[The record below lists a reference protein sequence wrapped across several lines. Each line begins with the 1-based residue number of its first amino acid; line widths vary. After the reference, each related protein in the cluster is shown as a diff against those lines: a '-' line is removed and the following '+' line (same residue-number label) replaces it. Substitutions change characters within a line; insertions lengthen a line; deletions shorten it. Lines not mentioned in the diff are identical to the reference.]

1 MNYDENVFKEKA
13 NRKVRKIWIVFA
25 VLLCANYG
33 TDVSNGL
40 YPVSNYIIFLL
51 LCWIPII
58 AGEILL
64 RVKGFADDRYKHD
77 LAIGYS
83 IFYLFLVCTSRSM
96 IAFTYILPVTSL
108 LVIYKNRNFM
118 IKCGIGN
125 CLGIIASAVYRYM
138 SGYQSADN
146 MKDYQLE
153 LSCLVLCY
161 ICYVMSIR
169 HLNEADGALTDSIK
183 DDLHRVVTTVEKVKT
198 ASNTVMDGITVVQ
211 ELANE
216 NKHGSDL
223 VVLGMNTLSDN
234 NVQLQE
240 HTSSSLDMTTGINTQ
255 VQNVSALINDM
266 VSLATQ
272 SSEHAK
278 SSSSDLDSL
287 LHTAHT
293 MSDLSTEVD
302 HVLGDFKKQFET
314 VKQETGTIEEI
325 SSQTNLLALN
335 ASIEAARA
343 GDAGKGFAV
352 VAEEIRTL
360 STETKES
367 SGQIKKALV
376 ELQNTSDKMT
386 KSIEQTLELIQQTLQ
401 KITQTDENVE
411 QINTD
416 SIQLGQHIEVVD
428 SAIKEVEASNQH
440 LVDNMEQISQ
450 IVSDMSG
457 CITDSHETS
466 KRMVSKYDESA
477 HNIDKIEETLE
488 ALMCELGIG
497 GFMGIEDVVPGMKV
511 ELFVKADGASDTVAR
526 KVYRGELVQ
535 QNQNE
540 LVITLEDHPAFAK
553 HTDCN
558 IQITAGNV
566 LYCWNHVYIN
576 DSDEKTYTITV
587 NSPAKINNRRKY
599 PRMDISNACRI
610 NVSNRSY
617 DGRLYNI
624 SANGFAFICA
634 DKFFADAK
642 GQRLTLEIE
651 NFDLPAHNR
660 LDGRII
666 RCSENEGV
674 YIVGCQMPDDDPDIM
689 NYVNKKLGTTGDFT

>member
-1 MNYDENVFKEKA
+1 MNYNENVFKEKA
-13 NRKVRKIWIVFA
+13 NRKVRKIWIIFA

-33 TDVSNGL
+33 ADVSNGL
-40 YPVSNYIIFLL
+40 YPVSNYLIFVL

-58 AGEILL
+58 TGEILL
-64 RVKGFADDRYKHD
+64 RVKGFANEYYKYD

-108 LVIYKNRNFM
+108 LVIYKNRSFM

-125 CLGIIASAVYRYM
+125 CIGLIATAVYRYM
-138 SGYQSADN
+138 AGFQSADN
-146 MKDYQLE
+146 IKDYQLE

-211 ELANE
+211 ELATE

-223 VVLGMNTLSDN
+223 VVLGMNKLSDN
-234 NVQLQE
+234 NIQLQE
-240 HTSSSLDMTTGINTQ
+240 HTNSSLDMTTGINDQ
-255 VQNVSALINDM
+255 VQNVNALINDM
-266 VSLATQ
+266 VALATQ

-293 MSDLSTEVD
+293 MSDLSTEVE

-386 KSIEQTLELIQQTLQ
+386 QSIEQTLELIQQTLQ

-411 QINTD
+411 QINAD

-428 SAIKEVEASNQH
+428 TAMKEVETSNRH
-440 LVDNMEQISQ
+440 LVNNMEQISQ
-450 IVSDMSG
+450 IVSEMLS
-457 CITDSHETS
+457 CVTDSDETS

-477 HNIDKIEETLE
+477 TNIDKIEETLE

-511 ELFVKADGASDTVAR
+511 DLFVKDSAAGSAAR
-526 KVYRGELVQ
+526 KTYRGELLRHNN
-535 QNQNE
+535 NQ
-540 LVITLEDHPAFAK
+540 LVISLEDHPSLSGQS
-553 HTDCN
+553 DCN

-566 LYCWNHVYIN
+566 LYCWNHVSI
-576 DSDEKTYTITV
+576 DASDATSYTITV

-610 NVSNRSY
+610 NVADHSY
-617 DGRLYNI
+617 SGRLYNI

-642 GQRLTLEIE
+642 GEILSIE
-651 NFDLPAHNR
+651 IQNFDLPSHNR

-674 YIVGCQMPDDDPDIM
+674 YIVGCQMPDDDPAIM
-689 NYVNKKLGTTGDFT
+689 EYVNEKLGTEN

>member
-40 YPVSNYIIFLL
+40 YPTSNYIIFLL

-64 RVKGFADDRYKHD
+64 RVKGFANDRYKYD

-108 LVIYKNRNFM
+108 LVIYKNRSFM

-125 CLGIIASAVYRYM
+125 CIGLIATAVYRYM
-138 SGYQSADN
+138 AGFQSADN
-146 MKDYQLE
+146 IKDYQLE

-211 ELANE
+211 ELATE

-223 VVLGMNTLSDN
+223 VVLGMNKLSDN
-234 NVQLQE
+234 NIQLQE
-240 HTSSSLDMTTGINTQ
+240 HTNSSLDMTTGINDQ
-255 VQNVSALINDM
+255 VQNVNALINDM
-266 VSLATQ
+266 VTLATQ

-293 MSDLSTEVD
+293 MSDLSTEVE

-376 ELQNTSDKMT
+376 ELQHTSDKMT
-386 KSIEQTLELIQQTLQ
+386 QSIEQTLELIQQTLQ
-401 KITQTDENVE
+401 KITQTDQNVE
-411 QINTD
+411 QINAD

-428 SAIKEVEASNQH
+428 TAMKEVETSNQH
-440 LVDNMEQISQ
+440 LVNNMEQISQ
-450 IVSDMSG
+450 IVSEMLS
-457 CITDSHETS
+457 CVTDSDETS

-477 HNIDKIEETLE
+477 TNIDKIEETLE

-511 ELFVKADGASDTVAR
+511 DLFVKDSAAGNAAR
-526 KVYRGELVQ
+526 KIYRGELLRHNN
-535 QNQNE
+535 NQ
-540 LVITLEDHPAFAK
+540 LVISLEDHPSLSGQS
-553 HTDCN
+553 DCN

-566 LYCWNHVYIN
+566 LYCWNHVSI
-576 DSDEKTYTITV
+576 DSSDATSYTITV

-599 PRMDISNACRI
+599 PRMDISNTCRI
-610 NVSNRSY
+610 NVADHSY
-617 DGRLYNI
+617 SGRLYNI

-642 GQRLTLEIE
+642 GELLSLEIQ
-651 NFDLPAHNR
+651 NFDLPSHNR

-674 YIVGCQMPDDDPDIM
+674 YIVGCQMPDDDPAIM
-689 NYVNKKLGTTGDFT
+689 EYVNEKLGTEN

>member
-40 YPVSNYIIFLL
+40 YPTSNYIIFLL

-64 RVKGFADDRYKHD
+64 RVKGFANDRYKYD

-108 LVIYKNRNFM
+108 LVIYKNRSFM

-125 CLGIIASAVYRYM
+125 CIGLIATAVYRYM
-138 SGYQSADN
+138 AGFQSADN
-146 MKDYQLE
+146 IKDYQLE

-211 ELANE
+211 ELATE

-223 VVLGMNTLSDN
+223 VVLGMNKLSDN
-234 NVQLQE
+234 NIQLQE
-240 HTSSSLDMTTGINTQ
+240 HTNSSLDMTTGINDQ
-255 VQNVSALINDM
+255 VQNVNALINDM
-266 VSLATQ
+266 VALATQ

-293 MSDLSTEVD
+293 MSDLSTEVE

-386 KSIEQTLELIQQTLQ
+386 QSIEQTLELIQQTLQ

-411 QINTD
+411 QINAD

-428 SAIKEVEASNQH
+428 TAMKEVETSNRH
-440 LVDNMEQISQ
+440 LVNNMEQISQ
-450 IVSDMSG
+450 IVSEMLS
-457 CITDSHETS
+457 CVTDSDETS

-477 HNIDKIEETLE
+477 TNIDKIEETLE

-511 ELFVKADGASDTVAR
+511 DLFVKDSAAGSAAR
-526 KVYRGELVQ
+526 KTYRGELLRHNN
-535 QNQNE
+535 NQ
-540 LVITLEDHPAFAK
+540 LVISLEDHPSLSGQS
-553 HTDCN
+553 DCN

-566 LYCWNHVYIN
+566 LYCWNHVSI
-576 DSDEKTYTITV
+576 DASDATSYTITV

-610 NVSNRSY
+610 NVADHSY
-617 DGRLYNI
+617 SGRLYNI

-642 GQRLTLEIE
+642 GEMLSIEIQ
-651 NFDLPAHNR
+651 NFDLPSHNR

-674 YIVGCQMPDDDPDIM
+674 YIVGCQMPDDDPAIM
-689 NYVNKKLGTTGDFT
+689 EYVNEKLGTEN

>member
-1 MNYDENVFKEKA
+1 MNYDENLFKEKA

-25 VLLCANYG
+25 ALLSANYG
-33 TDVSNGL
+33 ADVSQGL
-40 YPVSNYIIFLL
+40 YPTSNYLIFLA
-51 LCWIPII
+51 LCWIPVI

-64 RVKGFADDRYKHD
+64 RVKGFANERYKYD

-83 IFYLFLVCTSRSM
+83 IFYLFLVCTSSSL

-108 LVIYKNRNFM
+108 LVIYKNRSFM

-125 CLGIIASAVYRYM
+125 CVGIVACCIYRYM
-138 SGYQSADN
+138 TGFQSASDV
-146 MKDYQLE
+146 KDYQLAA
-153 LSCLVLCY
+153 SCLILCY

-223 VVLGMNTLSDN
+223 VVTGMNKLSDN
-234 NVQLQE
+234 NEALQN
-240 HTSSSLDMTTGINTQ
+240 HTNSSLDMTTGINDQ
-255 VQNVSALINDM
+255 VQNVSALIGDM

-287 LHTAHT
+287 ITTAHT
-293 MSDLSTEVD
+293 MSDLSTEVE
-302 HVLGDFKKQFET
+302 HVLIDFKTQFET

-352 VAEEIRTL
+352 VAEEIRKL
-360 STETKES
+360 STETKDS

-376 ELQNTSDKMT
+376 QLQNTSEKMT
-386 KSIEQTLELIQQTLQ
+386 ESIEQTLQLIQQTLQ
-401 KITQTDENVE
+401 KITQTDENVQ
-411 QINTD
+411 QINAD
-416 SIQLGQHIEVVD
+416 SVQLGQHIGVVD
-428 SAIKEVEASNQH
+428 SAMKEVETSNQH

-450 IVSDMSG
+450 IVADMTS
-457 CITDSHETS
+457 CVNDSNDTS

-477 HNIDKIEETLE
+477 ANIDKIEETLE

-511 ELFVKADGASDTVAR
+511 ELFIKDSSTQPAMSKT
-526 KVYRGELVQ
+526 YRGELIEHSKKQ
-535 QNQNE
+535 LIISLKE
-540 LVITLEDHPAFAK
+540 HPAIQED
-553 HTDCN
+553 TGCN

-566 LYCWNHVYIN
+566 LYCWNQVSIRATEQADVYAV
-576 DSDEKTYTITV
+576 TV
-587 NSPAKINNRRKY
+587 NSAAKINNRRKY

-610 NVSNRSY
+610 NVSDTGRSF
-617 DGRLYNI
+617 DGHLYNI

-634 DKFFADAK
+634 DEFFANAK
-642 GQRLTLEIE
+642 GQLLSVEIE
-651 NFDLPAHNR
+651 DFDLASHNR
-660 LDGRII
+660 LSGRII
-666 RCSENEGV
+666 RCSENDGV
-674 YIVGCQMPDDDPDIM
+674 YIVGCQMPEDDPFIM
-689 NYVNKKLGTTGDFT
+689 DYVNNKLDSV

>member
-40 YPVSNYIIFLL
+40 YPTSNYIIFLL

-64 RVKGFADDRYKHD
+64 RVKGFANDRYKYD

-108 LVIYKNRNFM
+108 LVIYKNRSFM

-125 CLGIIASAVYRYM
+125 CIGLIATVVYRYM
-138 SGYQSADN
+138 AGFQSADN
-146 MKDYQLE
+146 IKDYQLE

-198 ASNTVMDGITVVQ
+198 ASNTVLDGITVVQ

-223 VVLGMNTLSDN
+223 VVLGMNKLSDN

-255 VQNVSALINDM
+255 VQNVSSLINDM

-293 MSDLSTEVD
+293 MSDLSTEVE
-302 HVLGDFKKQFET
+302 HVLDDFKKQFET

-376 ELQNTSDKMT
+376 QLQNTSEKMT
-386 KSIEQTLELIQQTLQ
+386 QSIEQTLELIQQTLQ
-401 KITQTDENVE
+401 KISQTDENVE
-411 QINTD
+411 QINAD

-428 SAIKEVEASNQH
+428 TAIKEVEVSNQH
-440 LVDNMEQISQ
+440 LVGNMEQISQ
-450 IVSDMSG
+450 IVSEMLS
-457 CITDSHETS
+457 CVTDSDETS

-477 HNIDKIEETLE
+477 SNINKIESTLE
-488 ALMCELGIG
+488 ALMCELGMG
-497 GFMGIEDVVPGMKV
+497 GFMGIEDVTPGMKI
-511 ELFVKADGASDTVAR
+511 ELTINTDSSGNVNPR
-526 KVYRGELVQ
+526 KVYRGELIKHSNHHLMVSLK
-535 QNQNE
+535 E
-540 LVITLEDHPAFAK
+540 HPKFAE
-553 HTDCN
+553 HTVCN
-558 IQITAGNV
+558 IQIVAGNV
-566 LYCWNHVYIN
+566 LYCWNDASIIQSEQT
-576 DSDEKTYTITV
+576 DTYSIRV
-587 NSPAKINNRRKY
+587 NSAALINNRRKY
-599 PRMDISNACRI
+599 PRIDISNACRI
-610 NVSNRSY
+610 TVSGSERSY
-617 DGRLYNI
+617 EGRLYNI

-634 DKFFADAK
+634 DQFFANSR

-651 NFDLPAHNR
+651 NFDLPSHNH

-689 NYVNKKLGTTGDFT
+689 EYVNKKLDTV

>member
-40 YPVSNYIIFLL
+40 YPTSNYIIFLL

-64 RVKGFADDRYKHD
+64 RVKGFANDRYKYD

-108 LVIYKNRNFM
+108 LVIYKNRSFM

-125 CLGIIASAVYRYM
+125 CIGLIATVVYRYM
-138 SGYQSADN
+138 AGFQSADN
-146 MKDYQLE
+146 IKDYQLE

-211 ELANE
+211 ELATE

-223 VVLGMNTLSDN
+223 VVLGMNKLSDN
-234 NVQLQE
+234 NIQLQE
-240 HTSSSLDMTTGINTQ
+240 HTNSSLDMTTGINDQ
-255 VQNVSALINDM
+255 VQNVNALINDM
-266 VSLATQ
+266 VALATQ

-293 MSDLSTEVD
+293 MSDLSTEVE

-386 KSIEQTLELIQQTLQ
+386 QSIEQTLELIQQTLQ

-411 QINTD
+411 QINAD

-428 SAIKEVEASNQH
+428 TAMKEVETSNRH
-440 LVDNMEQISQ
+440 LVNNMEQISQ
-450 IVSDMSG
+450 IVSEMLS
-457 CITDSHETS
+457 CVTDSDETS

-477 HNIDKIEETLE
+477 TNIDKIEETLE

-511 ELFVKADGASDTVAR
+511 DLFVKDSAAGSAAR
-526 KVYRGELVQ
+526 KTYRGELLRHNN
-535 QNQNE
+535 NQ
-540 LVITLEDHPAFAK
+540 LVISLEDHPSLSGQS
-553 HTDCN
+553 DCN

-566 LYCWNHVYIN
+566 LYCWNHVSI
-576 DSDEKTYTITV
+576 DASDATSYTITV

-610 NVSNRSY
+610 NVGDHSY
-617 DGRLYNI
+617 SGRLYNI

-642 GQRLTLEIE
+642 GQMLSIEIQ
-651 NFDLPAHNR
+651 NFDLPSHNR

-674 YIVGCQMPDDDPDIM
+674 YIVGCQMPDDDPAIM
-689 NYVNKKLGTTGDFT
+689 EYVNEKLGTEN